1 VLESLDRLL
10 ADRFELYA
18 NYDEKEDTVSRTDR
32 LNACIRKIGIPVI
45 LILLIMPACSKG
57 KQDQAQK
64 PTVQA
69 VTEPVSGD
77 WLVRHLSSEPATL
90 NPITA
95 TDAYE
100 SVINGYIYESL
111 LELDNDTL
119 ELVPRLA
126 ERWEVSDD
134 KLQFTFTLK
143 DGLHWQDGKALTT
156 EDILYTFDR
165 VTDPLVD
172 APHLRSYYKDLKKVE
187 VLDEKT
193 VRFTYAYPY
202 FKALD
207 MIGGLSIIPKH
218 IFGSA
223 EGQEFNTHPVGR
235 APVGSGP
242 FSFIRWETGT
252 DIVLERYP
260 DYWGEKHHMNRIV
273 FKIITDNTVAL
284 QVLKKQEMDFMGFT
298 PIQWVRQTDSDR
310 FNNSFD
316 KLRYPSLGYSY
327 VGWNLRKPMFK
338 DKRVRRALA
347 MLMDREAFV
356 ENLWYG
362 LGRVVSG
369 NFFIDTPE
377 YDKSIEPLPFDPG
390 AAAKLL
396 EEAGWSDHDGDGI
409 IDREGTPFRFEFTY
423 SSGSTTGEQ
432 LATILQ
438 ESLKKVGIEM
448 SIRQL
453 EWALFTQ
460 LLDDRAF
467 DAVTLGW
474 RLPVLADPYQVWH
487 SSQADKGSNFVG
499 FVNEEADRII
509 VDARSEFDR
518 ENRSEM
524 YRRFH
529 RILHEEQPYTFLFS
543 RDSLVALDK
552 RFENV
557 KVYPL
562 GPDSREWY
570 VPTEDQRYK

>member
-1 VLESLDRLL
+1 MSRSDRSKTWLTR
-10 ADRFELYA
+10 A
-18 NYDEKEDTVSRTDR
+18 VV
-32 LNACIRKIGIPVI
+32 PVI
-45 LILLIMPACSKG
+45 LMSLLISACSKAKEDRVAEPAG
-57 KQDQAQK
+57 QTAGEM
-64 PTVQA
+64 
-69 VTEPVSGD
+69 VTGD

-111 LELDNDTL
+111 LQLDNETL

-126 ERWEVSDD
+126 ESWEVSED

-143 DGLHWQDGKALTT
+143 EGLHWQDGKPLTT

-165 VTDPLVD
+165 VKDPLVD

-187 VLDEKT
+187 ALDDKT
-193 VRFTYAYPY
+193 VRFTYAFPY

-207 MIGGLSIIPKH
+207 MIGGLSILPRH
-218 IFGSA
+218 IFGSS
-223 EGQEFNTHPVGR
+223 EGQEFNAHPSGR
-235 APVGSGP
+235 EPVGSGP
-242 FSFIRWETGT
+242 YRFVKWETGKE
-252 DIVLERYP
+252 IVLERYP
-260 DYWGEKHHMNRIV
+260 DYWGKKHYLDRIV
-273 FKIITDNTVAL
+273 FKIITDTTVAL
-284 QVLKKQEMDFMGFT
+284 QVLKKQEMDFMGLT
-298 PIQWVRQTDSDR
+298 PIQWVRQTDSER
-310 FNNSFD
+310 FNSNFD

-327 VGWNLRKPMFK
+327 VGWNLRKPMFADRK
-338 DKRVRRALA
+338 VRRALT
-347 MLMDREAFV
+347 MLLDRQEFV
-356 ENLWYG
+356 ENIWYG

-377 YDKSIEPLPFDPG
+377 YDKSILPLPYDPEG
-390 AAAKLL
+390 ALKLL
-396 EEAGWSDHDGDGI
+396 EEAGWTDHDGDGI
-409 IDREGTPFRFEFTY
+409 IDKDGTPFRFEFTY

-432 LATILQ
+432 LGTILK

-448 SIRQL
+448 TIRQL

-474 RLPVLADPYQVWH
+474 SLPVLADPYQVWH
-487 SSQADKGSNFVG
+487 SSQAERGSNFVG
-499 FVNEEADRII
+499 FVNGEADRII
-509 VDARSEFDR
+509 EEARSEFDR
-518 ENRSEM
+518 EKRSAM

-543 RDSLVALDK
+543 RDSLVVLEK
-552 RFENV
+552 RYENV

-562 GPDSREWY
+562 GPDSTEWY
-570 VPTEDQRYK
+570 VPAKDQRYR

>member
-1 VLESLDRLL
+1 
-10 ADRFELYA
+10 
-18 NYDEKEDTVSRTDR
+18 VSRIDR
-32 LNACIRKIGIPVI
+32 LNAYLAKIVIPVV
-45 LILLIMPACSKG
+45 LILLVMPACSKG
-57 KQDQAQK
+57 KQDQARK
-64 PTVQA
+64 PIVQA
-69 VTEPVSGD
+69 GTEPVTGD

-111 LELDNDTL
+111 LDLDNATL

-126 ERWEVSDD
+126 KSWEVSDD

-143 DGLHWQDGKALTT
+143 DGLHWQDGKVLTT

-187 VLDEKT
+187 ALDEKT

-207 MIGGLSIIPKH
+207 MIGGLSIMPKH
-218 IFGSA
+218 IFESA

-242 FSFIRWETGT
+242 YSFVKWETGT

-260 DYWGEKHHMNRIV
+260 DYWGEKHHMDRIV

-310 FNNSFD
+310 FNNNFD

-327 VGWNLRKPMFK
+327 IGWNLRKPMFA

-347 MLMDREAFV
+347 MLTDREAFV

-396 EEAGWSDHDGDGI
+396 EEAGWSDHDGDGV
-409 IDREGTPFRFEFTY
+409 IDREGTPFRFEFTF

-448 SIRQL
+448 TIRQL

-518 ENRSEM
+518 EKRSAM

-562 GPDSREWY
+562 GPDSTEWY
-570 VPTEDQRYK
+570 VPAEVQRYK

>member
-1 VLESLDRLL
+1 
-10 ADRFELYA
+10 
-18 NYDEKEDTVSRTDR
+18 
-32 LNACIRKIGIPVI
+32 
-45 LILLIMPACSKG
+45 MPACSKG
-57 KQDQAQK
+57 KQEQA
-64 PTVQA
+64 
-69 VTEPVSGD
+69 TEPTGQASAEPATGD

-111 LELDNDTL
+111 LDLDNDTL
-119 ELVPRLA
+119 ELVPQLA
-126 ERWEVSDD
+126 EKWEVSDD

-156 EDILYTFDR
+156 EDIIYTFDR
-165 VTDPLVD
+165 VVDPLVD

-187 VLDEKT
+187 ALDEIT

-207 MIGGLSIIPKH
+207 MIGGLSIMPKH
-218 IFGSA
+218 IFKSA

-242 FSFIRWETGT
+242 YRFVKWETGK

-260 DYWGEKHHMNRIV
+260 DYWGEKHYMDRIV

-298 PIQWVRQTDSDR
+298 PIQWVRQTDSDK
-310 FNNSFD
+310 FNNNFD

-327 VGWNLRKPMFK
+327 IGWNLRKPMFA

-347 MLMDREAFV
+347 MFLDREAFV

-377 YDKSIEPLPFDPG
+377 YDKSIKPLPYDPG
-390 AAAKLL
+390 AAAMLL
-396 EEAGWSDHDGDGI
+396 EEAGWADHDGDGI
-409 IDREGTPFRFEFTY
+409 IDRDGVPFKFEFTY

-432 LATILQ
+432 VATILQ
-438 ESLKKVGIEM
+438 EGLKQVGIEM
-448 SIRQL
+448 TIRQL

-487 SSQADKGSNFVG
+487 SSQAEKGSNFVG
-499 FVNEEADRII
+499 FVNEEADKII
-509 VDARSEFDR
+509 EDARSEFDR
-518 ENRSEM
+518 GKRAAM

-529 RILHEEQPYTFLFS
+529 RILHDEQPYTFLFS
-543 RDSLVALDK
+543 RDSLVALNK

-562 GPDSREWY
+562 GPDSTEWY
-570 VPTEDQRYK
+570 VPSEAQRYE

>member
-1 VLESLDRLL
+1 MSESLDRLL
-10 ADRFELYA
+10 ADRFDLYA

-111 LELDNDTL
+111 LDLDNDTL

-518 ENRSEM
+518 EKRSEM

>member
-1 VLESLDRLL
+1 
-10 ADRFELYA
+10 
-18 NYDEKEDTVSRTDR
+18 VSRTDR

>member
-1 VLESLDRLL
+1 
-10 ADRFELYA
+10 
-18 NYDEKEDTVSRTDR
+18 
-32 LNACIRKIGIPVI
+32 
-45 LILLIMPACSKG
+45 M
-57 KQDQAQK
+57 
-64 PTVQA
+64 
-69 VTEPVSGD
+69 
-77 WLVRHLSSEPATL
+77 
-90 NPITA
+90 
-95 TDAYE
+95 
-100 SVINGYIYESL
+100 
-111 LELDNDTL
+111 
-119 ELVPRLA
+119 PRLA

-193 VRFTYAYPY
+193 IRFTYAYPY

-327 VGWNLRKPMFK
+327 IGWNLRKPMFK

-448 SIRQL
+448 TLRQL

-499 FVNEEADRII
+499 FINEEADRII

-518 ENRSEM
+518 EKRSEM

>member
-1 VLESLDRLL
+1 M
-10 ADRFELYA
+10 
-18 NYDEKEDTVSRTDR
+18 SRIDR
-32 LNACIRKIGIPVI
+32 LNGWLGKILIPVV
-45 LILLIMPACSKG
+45 LILLVMPACSKG
-57 KQDQAQK
+57 KQEQARE
-64 PTVQA
+64 PSVQA
-69 VTEPVSGD
+69 ATEPVTGD

-111 LELDNDTL
+111 LELDNETL

-143 DGLHWQDGKALTT
+143 DGLHWQDGKAITT

-187 VLDEKT
+187 ALDEKT

-207 MIGGLSIIPKH
+207 MIGGLSIMPKH
-218 IFGSA
+218 IFEGA
-223 EGQEFNTHPVGR
+223 EGQDFNTHPVGR

-242 FSFIRWETGT
+242 YRFVKWETGT

-260 DYWGEKHHMNRIV
+260 DYWGEKHHMERIV

-310 FNNSFD
+310 FNNNFD

-327 VGWNLRKPMFK
+327 IGWNLRKPMFM

-347 MLMDREAFV
+347 MLTDREAFV

-377 YDKSIEPLPFDPG
+377 YDKSIEPLLFDLG
-390 AAAKLL
+390 AAVKLL
-396 EEAGWSDHDGDGI
+396 EEAGWSDHDGDGV
-409 IDREGTPFRFEFTY
+409 IDREGIPFRFEFTF

-432 LATILQ
+432 IATILQ
-438 ESLKKVGIEM
+438 ENLKKVGIEM
-448 SIRQL
+448 TIRQL

-499 FVNEEADRII
+499 FVSEEADRII

-518 ENRSEM
+518 EKRSAM

-562 GPDSREWY
+562 GPDSTEWY
-570 VPTEDQRYK
+570 VPTEDQRYR